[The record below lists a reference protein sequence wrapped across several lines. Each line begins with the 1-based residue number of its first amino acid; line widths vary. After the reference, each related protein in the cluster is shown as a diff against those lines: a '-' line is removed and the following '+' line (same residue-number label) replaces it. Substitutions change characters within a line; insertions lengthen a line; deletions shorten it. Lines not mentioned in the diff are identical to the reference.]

1 MRGQRRSVQS
11 KRRCDCVRV
20 SHFSFEQLEASP
32 LALDDMVDSTES
44 TLKQLRKSF
53 QLIFKL
59 SQEWG
64 STSAQVSRNVRAAAN
79 LIPRLRSIPESKAPA
94 LGVLAHFHNIRERL
108 CQKHLEQLDLLVR
121 ALNAAQ

>member
-1 MRGQRRSVQS
+1 
-11 KRRCDCVRV
+11 
-20 SHFSFEQLEASP
+20 
-32 LALDDMVDSTES
+32 MVDSTEP

-64 STSAQVSRNVRAAAN
+64 STSAQMSRNVRAAAN
-79 LIPRLRSIPESKAPA
+79 LIPRLRSIPESKVSA